1 MEPWLGMMAG
11 NLGLAARRA
20 ALGFALILGCGFG
33 GATVAVADDVLAN
46 RLGALMGQERDA
58 LDVVPEARLAA
69 LTAPVEAV
77 MPATVAPATAATAPV
92 APAETESALVA
103 AAPAPSGGPEWQ
115 CLTEALYFEARG
127 ETLKGMF
134 AVAEVILNRR
144 DSGNYPHSVCGVV
157 HQGTGA
163 QYACQFTYTCD
174 GRSDV
179 VREQGAWNVVGR
191 VASVMLGGAPRN
203 LTGGAT
209 FYHTRGV
216 NPSWSARFTRTAA
229 IGAHLFYR
237 QPTRTASN

>member
-1 MEPWLGMMAG
+1 MMS
-11 NLGLAARRA
+11 GLFGLTVPRTV
-20 ALGFALILGCGFG
+20 LGFAIILGCEFG
-33 GATVAVADDVLAN
+33 AATVALADDVLAS

-77 MPATVAPATAATAPV
+77 MPATQAPVVAAVTAVAPAGSEA
-92 APAETESALVA
+92 ALVA
-103 AAPAPSGGPEWQ
+103 AAPGPTGGAEWQ

-127 ETLKGMF
+127 ETLEGMF

-144 DSGNYPHSVCGVV
+144 DSGNYPSSVCGVV

-179 VREQGAWNVVGR
+179 VQERGAWNAVGR
-191 VASVMLGGAPRN
+191 VASVMLGGAPRD
-203 LTGGAT
+203 LTNGAM

-216 NPSWSARFTRTAA
+216 SPSWSARFTRTAA

>member
-1 MEPWLGMMAG
+1 MMSG

-20 ALGFALILGCGFG
+20 ALGFALSFGCGFG
-33 GATVAVADDVLAN
+33 GATVALADDVLAS

-58 LDVVPEARLAA
+58 LDIVPEARLAA

-77 MPATVAPATAATAPV
+77 LPAAPALATAAPA
-92 APAETESALVA
+92 APAETETALVA
-103 AAPAPSGGPEWQ
+103 AAPAPSGGAEWQ

-127 ETLKGMF
+127 ETLEGMF

-144 DSGNYPHSVCGVV
+144 DSGTYPTSVCGVV

-179 VREQGAWNVVGR
+179 VLEQGAWNVVGR

-203 LTGGAT
+203 LTNGAT

>member
-1 MEPWLGMMAG
+1 MELWLGMMPG

-33 GATVAVADDVLAN
+33 GATAVFADDVLAS

-77 MPATVAPATAATAPV
+77 IPAAPASATPA
-92 APAETESALVA
+92 APAGAEAALVA
-103 AAPAPSGGPEWQ
+103 AAPAPSGGAEWQ

-127 ETLKGMF
+127 ETLEGMF

-144 DSGNYPHSVCGVV
+144 DSGNYPNSVCGVV

-163 QYACQFTYTCD
+163 QFACQFTYTCD

-191 VASVMLGGAPRN
+191 VASVMLGGAARN
-203 LTGGAT
+203 LTNGAT
-209 FYHTRGV
+209 FYHTRSV
-216 NPSWSARFTRTAA
+216 NPSWSARFNRTAA

>member
-1 MEPWLGMMAG
+1 MRHVFGRPLARAVVLCAIVVSAGM
-11 NLGLAARRA
+11 AR
-20 ALGFALILGCGFG
+20 
-33 GATVAVADDVLAN
+33 ADDVLAS
-46 RLGALMGQERDA
+46 RLGALMGQERQA

-69 LTAPVEAV
+69 LTAPLQAV
-77 MPATVAPATAATAPV
+77 IPNAPAAPV
-92 APAETESALVA
+92 APAETQAALVA
-103 AAPAPSGGPEWQ
+103 AAPVPTGGPEWQ

-127 ETLKGMF
+127 ESLDGMF

-144 DSGNYPHSVCGVV
+144 DSSNFPGSVCGVV

-163 QYACQFTYTCD
+163 AYACQFTYTCD

-179 VREQGAWNVVGR
+179 VHERAAWNTVGR
-191 VASVMLGGAPRN
+191 VATLMLGGAPRS

-237 QPTRTASN
+237 QPTQTASN